1 MKLVLAAAMLATSY
15 FLGWHQLYGQFVH
28 PFFKKYQWWLLPV
41 SIPMTAISLVAV
53 RLITE
58 HFDQKTWPS
67 RIFTF
72 SIGIIMFTLL
82 SSYHFNEKIN
92 AKTATLI
99 CLCAVIV
106 CLQIIWK

>member
-1 MKLVLAAAMLATSY
+1 
-15 FLGWHQLYGQFVH
+15 
-28 PFFKKYQWWLLPV
+28 
-41 SIPMTAISLVAV
+41 MTAISLMAV
-53 RLITE
+53 KLITE

-82 SSYHFNEKIN
+82 NNYYFNEKIN

-99 CLCAVIV
+99 CMCVAIVI
-106 CLQIIWK
+106 LQIFWK

>member
-1 MKLVLAAAMLATSY
+1 MKLLLAIVLLATSY
-15 FLGWHQLYGQFVH
+15 CLGWHQLYGQFVH
-28 PFFKKYQWWLLPV
+28 PFFKKYQLWLLPV
-41 SIPMTAISLVAV
+41 SIPMTAISLMAV
-53 RLITE
+53 KLITE

-82 SSYHFNEKIN
+82 NNYYFNEKIN

-99 CLCAVIV
+99 FMCVVIV
-106 CLQIIWK
+106 ILQIVWK